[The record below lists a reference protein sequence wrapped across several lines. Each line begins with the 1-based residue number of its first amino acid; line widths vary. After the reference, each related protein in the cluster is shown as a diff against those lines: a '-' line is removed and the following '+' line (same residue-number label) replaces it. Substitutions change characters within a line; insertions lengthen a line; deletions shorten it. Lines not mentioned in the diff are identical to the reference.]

1 MAMGRQVS
9 ELYNSCLGSQWKY
22 LDNVCRQFAWN
33 LSMRIAYIVPYVPNR
48 IRTRSYNLINQLA
61 SLGHEITVFT
71 LGSSREDLIDALN
84 LKGHRREVHYYA
96 QPVWR
101 SLLNAA
107 AALPSRKPLQSV
119 YSWSPAIAR
128 QITQRASRNEFDI
141 VHVEHLRGSRF
152 GLFLKSRLP
161 NMPVVWDS
169 VDCISHLFQQAAKQS
184 RSFFGRFMTSFEL
197 SRTRRAEGDLAC
209 QFDHMLVT
217 APTDRNALLDLVPMG
232 KSPSEIS
239 VLPNGVDLEYF
250 HPSSEYQRDPE
261 TIIFSGKMSYHANIS
276 MAKYLRDE
284 IMPRIWKFRPAALLN
299 IVGKDPTP
307 AIKKMMRDPR
317 ITVTG
322 TVDDIRP
329 FLWRATV
336 SVVPLLYGAGIQNKI
351 LEAMATGT
359 PVVTTCQAL
368 SALQALPG
376 KDLFVSD
383 DPDGFSQAVLQLMA
397 NRDLQQRTG
406 NAGVIYARAL
416 HSWDSIANRLLTIYQ
431 QILDSNSG

>member
-1 MAMGRQVS
+1 
-9 ELYNSCLGSQWKY
+9 
-22 LDNVCRQFAWN
+22 
-33 LSMRIAYIVPYVPNR
+33 MRIAYIVPYVPNL

-61 SLGHEITVFT
+61 SLGHEVTVFT
-71 LGSSREDLIDALN
+71 LGSGQQDLIDAQA
-84 LKGHRREVHYYA
+84 LKGHGRDVHYYA

-101 SLLNAA
+101 SLLNSAA
-107 AALPSRKPLQSV
+107 AVPSRKPLQSV
-119 YSWSPAIAR
+119 YSWQRDMALQIA
-128 QITQRASRNEFDI
+128 QRASQNQFDI
-141 VHVEHLRGSRF
+141 LHVEHLRGSRY
-152 GLFLKSRLP
+152 GSFLKSRFPSL
-161 NMPVVWDS
+161 PVVWDS
-169 VDCISHLFQQAAKQS
+169 VDCISHLFQQAANHS
-184 RSFFGRFMTSFEL
+184 RSFFGKFMTRFEL
-197 SRTRRAEGDLAC
+197 TRTRRTEGNLAC
-209 QFDHMLVT
+209 RFDHVLVT
-217 APTDRNALLDLVPMG
+217 SPSDRNALLGLVPLG

-250 HPSSEYQRDPE
+250 HPSAEFQRDPE

-276 MAKYLRDE
+276 MAKYLVEE
-284 IMPRIWKFRPAALLN
+284 IMPRIWKIRPAARLY
-299 IVGKDPTP
+299 IVGKDPAP
-307 AIKKMMRDPR
+307 AIKKMTQNPL

-368 SALQALPG
+368 SALQAQPG

-383 DPDGFSQAVLQLMA
+383 DPDGFSQAVLQLIA
-397 NRDLQQRTG
+397 NRDLQHKTSD
-406 NAGVIYARAL
+406 AGVIYVRTF
-416 HSWDSIANRLLTIYQ
+416 HTWDSIASQLVNIYQ